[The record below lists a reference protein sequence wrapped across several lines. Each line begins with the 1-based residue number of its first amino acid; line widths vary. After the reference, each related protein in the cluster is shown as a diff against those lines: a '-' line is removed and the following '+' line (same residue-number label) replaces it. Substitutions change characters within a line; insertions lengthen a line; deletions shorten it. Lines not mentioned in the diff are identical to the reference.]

1 MPSIFASLRLN
12 GETSLCGLAPAAWP
26 RGLRAGVL
34 AGALATL
41 AATGAQA
48 QTQQPVQPAP
58 QGQAPQGQTPA
69 AEPPGQ
75 AFGDWVQ
82 RCTPTPPPGAAPPRA
97 GEQDVCFLVHQA
109 MDPSSQNPVLKVTVG
124 FFGNQRQ
131 SGAVIA
137 MPLGVPL
144 ARGLQISVDGR
155 ELATVPFQVCRRD
168 GCQAFFAMD
177 DNAVAAFKGGTQAVA
192 HVESTMGEGFN
203 LPISLRGFTAGFDS
217 LQ

>member
-1 MPSIFASLRLN
+1 MPSLLKSLRRT
-12 GETSLCGLAPAAWP
+12 GETFHHGPTAAVRP
-26 RGLRAGVL
+26 HRLRAVFHAAVL
-34 AGALATL
+34 AGTFSTL
-41 AATGAQA
+41 AVTGAQA

-58 QGQAPQGQTPA
+58 QGQAPA

-82 RCTPTPPPGAAPPRA
+82 RCTPTPPPGASPPRA
-97 GEQDVCFLVHQA
+97 GEQNVCFLVHQA
-109 MDPSSQNPVLKVTVG
+109 IDQSSQNPVLKVTVG
-124 FFGNQRQ
+124 HFGDERQ

-168 GCQAFFAMD
+168 GCQAYFQMD
-177 DNAVAAFKGGTQAVA
+177 DNAIAAFKAGTQAVA